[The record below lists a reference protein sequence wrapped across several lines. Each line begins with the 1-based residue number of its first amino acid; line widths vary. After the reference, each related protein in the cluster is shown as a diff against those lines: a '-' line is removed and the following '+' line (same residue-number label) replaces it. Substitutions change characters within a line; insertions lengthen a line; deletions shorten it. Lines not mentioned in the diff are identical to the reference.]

1 MSTIAADPAV
11 AEPTSS
17 EVRAYLNRGLRNR
30 WYPIIASSLV
40 REAPVGLQRLGERLV
55 VWRDR
60 ENGVHVHEDYC
71 PHRGVPLSRGFNA
84 GDRLR
89 CNYHFVEVGPDGTVL
104 SVPGEPGCALEGK
117 KLVKTYPALELK
129 GAIFVYFGDALHPE
143 PVDFPQP
150 PELADAEQFEAFLC
164 YTEWTVFWRSLYD
177 NNMDP
182 MHGTFLHAKS
192 HSMAQGATQAS
203 FAVRITPSGFIFE
216 KESQR
221 DVNFDWSELVMDGS
235 LHCRLE
241 IPYPPSGGPG
251 GNFGIIMY
259 GTPIDEAHTACFF
272 WRFRKVSG
280 WQRDAWRFLYKNR
293 LEARHWAVLE
303 QDRAMLADTMPGL
316 ERHEHLYAHDMGVVH
331 LRRLLTKEARTQLI
345 ALQQAGIETV

>member
-1 MSTIAADPAV
+1 MRTAETV
-11 AEPTSS
+11 GGEPTSA
-17 EVRAYLNRGLRNR
+17 EVRAYLNRGLRNH
-30 WYPIIASSLV
+30 WHPIVAS
-40 REAPVGLQRLGERLV
+40 RRVGAGPLGITRLGEALV

-60 ENGVHVHEDYC
+60 DGAIHVQDDHC
-71 PHRGVPLSRGFNA
+71 PHRGVPLSRGMNA

-104 SVPGEPGCALEGK
+104 SVPGEPGCPLEGK
-117 KLVKTYPALELK
+117 RLVKTYPALELK
-129 GAIFVYFGDALHPE
+129 GAVFAYFGDALHPD
-143 PVDFPQP
+143 PVPFPQP
-150 PELADAEQFEAFLC
+150 PELADDAMFDAFLC
-164 YTEWTVFWRSLYD
+164 DTEWTMFWRYLYD

-192 HSMAQGATQAS
+192 HSMARGATAAE
-203 FAVRITPSGFIFE
+203 FAVRTTPRGFIFE
-216 KESQR
+216 KETQR

-235 LHCRLE
+235 LYVRLE

-293 LEARHWAVLE
+293 LEARHAAVLE
-303 QDRAMLADTMPGL
+303 QDRFMLEGTLPGL
-316 ERHEHLYAHDMGVVH
+316 ERYEHLYTHDRGVVH
-331 LRRLLTKEARTQLI
+331 LRRLLAREVRAQLI
-345 ALQQAGIETV
+345 ALREAGVEPA